1 LDSSVPDDV
10 QKILGPNEQVEQY
23 IKQKIYHPKISIDS
37 VVITN
42 ERVILRHPHAMGL
55 KKDFTD
61 YSYKDV
67 ANVVIDKGVMR
78 STVKLTLRFGGDPLA
93 LGDLPNKD
101 AQDAYGLIRENITKY
116 QAPVPQSGAF
126 PPAQVPQVQSA
137 PATAEVV
144 EREVV
149 KIRCRY
155 CGTLNDETSKVCSSC
170 GANL

>member
-10 QKILGPNEQVEQY
+10 QSILGPNEQVEQY
-23 IKQKIYHPKISIDS
+23 IRQKIYHPKISIDS

-42 ERVILRHPHAMGL
+42 QRIILRHPHAMGL

-61 YSYKDV
+61 YGYKDV

-78 STVKLTLRFGGDPLA
+78 STVKLTLRFGGDPLV

-101 AQDAYGLIRENITKY
+101 AQAAYGLIRENITRY
-116 QAPVPQSGAF
+116 QAPTLQSGTL
-126 PPAQVPQVQSA
+126 PPVQVPQVQSA
-137 PATAEVV
+137 PATEQVV
-144 EREVV
+144 EKEIV

-155 CGTLNDETSKVCSSC
+155 CGTLNNETSQVCSSC

>member
-1 LDSSVPDDV
+1 MDSSVPDDV
-10 QKILGPNEQVEQY
+10 QEILGPNEQVEQY
-23 IKQKIYHPKISIDS
+23 IQQKIYHPKISIDS

-61 YSYKDV
+61 YGYKDV
-67 ANVVIDKGVMR
+67 ANVVIDKGMMR
-78 STVKLTLRFGGDPLA
+78 STVKLTLRFGGDPLV

-101 AQDAYGLIRENITKY
+101 AQAAYGLIRENITKY
-116 QAPVPQSGAF
+116 QAPIPQSGAF
-126 PPAQVPQVQSA
+126 PSVQIPQPQTA
-137 PATAEVV
+137 PVAEVV

-155 CGTLNDETSKVCSSC
+155 CGTLNDETSKACSSC

>member
-10 QKILGPNEQVEQY
+10 QRILGPNEQVEQY
-23 IKQKIYHPKISIDS
+23 IQQKIYHPKISIDS

-42 ERVILRHPHAMGL
+42 ERIILRHPHAMGL

-61 YSYKDV
+61 YGYKDV
-67 ANVVIDKGVMR
+67 ANVAIDKGMMR
-78 STVKLTLRFGGDPLA
+78 STVKLTLRFGGDPLV

-101 AQDAYGLIRENITKY
+101 AQFAYGLIRENIAKY
-116 QAPVPQSGAF
+116 QAPFPQSGAA
-126 PPAQVPQVQSA
+126 PSQVPQAQTA
-137 PATAEVV
+137 PAAEEVV
-144 EREVV
+144 EREIV